1 MVAVFQCSDR
11 TLCNNLKRGTQC
23 GPWPAAIQSAAY
35 EKRALFVYTACTLC
49 IDILP
54 SIENRACA
62 AKITRFI
69 VFRLR
74 RRRLWYSLVYLIWPS
89 AFRSPQTDAERMFEV
104 AASISLIGFQLPAY
118 AVGADVG
125 YASAGVVDGNWL
137 S

>member
-1 MVAVFQCSDR
+1 MACSDPECHIR
-11 TLCNNLKRGTQC
+11 EKSPLCVYGLYAMHRHITFDREPCVRCKD
-23 GPWPAAIQSAAY
+23 Y
-35 EKRALFVYTACTLC
+35 EIYC
-49 IDILP
+49 
-54 SIENRACA
+54 
-62 AKITRFI
+62 